1 MDHRHRSR
9 NFPGGPRN
17 LYSCRVILLCEFN
30 KFKFSRWVQVGPSNF
45 QYQIHIVYT
54 CLHKDHNVRAT
65 LDFFNKIK
73 SLYLKCFCHD
83 PLYFRTI
90 YHLYSIFFIFY
101 NVVHKL
107 SVPAALLA
115 VKLKKFDF
123 SAFSG
128 YLVVIVHSKIV

>member
-1 MDHRHRSR
+1 M
-9 NFPGGPRN
+9 
-17 LYSCRVILLCEFN
+17 YEQ
-30 KFKFSRWVQVGPSNF
+30 RW
-45 QYQIHIVYT
+45 I
-54 CLHKDHNVRAT
+54 
-65 LDFFNKIK
+65 FFYKIK
-73 SLYLKCFCHD
+73 SLYLKTYNAFATIRYISV
-83 PLYFRTI
+83 LYITYIVF
-90 YHLYSIFFIFY
+90 FFIFY

>member
-1 MDHRHRSR
+1 MLSPRSAI
-9 NFPGGPRN
+9 FPYYISP
-17 LYSCRVILLCEFN
+17 
-30 KFKFSRWVQVGPSNF
+30 
-45 QYQIHIVYT
+45 
-54 CLHKDHNVRAT
+54 
-65 LDFFNKIK
+65 
-73 SLYLKCFCHD
+73 
-83 PLYFRTI
+83 
-90 YHLYSIFFIFY
+90 SIFFIFY